1 VDSRGLDETMEI
13 LGEVVLRPLFTK
25 EELNTCQMII
35 RSPHQSVSSLYHC
48 TALYPFL
55 ISAHINLTY
64 FSFKSSGAFGPS
76 GSGSVIICSDLDGYF
91 HQQAKK
97 LRTTF
102 ISTR

>member
-1 VDSRGLDETMEI
+1 VDSHGLDETMEI

-55 ISAHINLTY
+55 ISVRPAEFCRI
-64 FSFKSSGAFGPS
+64 K
-76 GSGSVIICSDLDGYF
+76 
-91 HQQAKK
+91 
-97 LRTTF
+97 TTF
-102 ISTR
+102 FCRFFFVKFSNGF